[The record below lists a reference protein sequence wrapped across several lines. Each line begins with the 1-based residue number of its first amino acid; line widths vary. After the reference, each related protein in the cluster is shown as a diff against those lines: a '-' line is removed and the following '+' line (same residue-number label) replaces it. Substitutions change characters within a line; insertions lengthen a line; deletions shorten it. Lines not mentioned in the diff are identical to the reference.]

1 MANGLDDVVAAE
13 TVLSDVDGAGGHLT
27 IRGHSLTELAGHWRY
42 GQVVRLLF
50 DGFFD
55 ELPGDDEL
63 EKAIG
68 NARVEVCERLQPM
81 LAELPALDVYS
92 GMRTGIAL
100 LPDGDSLADA
110 LRLIAVPAVL
120 TPALLRLGRGEK
132 PVPPDARADHANDM
146 LRMLSGTASPA

>member
-55 ELPGDDEL
+55 ELPGDSEL

-68 NARVEVCERLQPM
+68 SARVEVFERLQPM

-92 GMRTGIAL
+92 GMRGGIAL
-100 LPDGDSLADA
+100 LPDGESLADA
-110 LRLIAVPAVL
+110 LRLIAAPAVL
-120 TPALLRLGRGEK
+120 TPALLRL
-132 PVPPDARADHANDM
+132 
-146 LRMLSGTASPA
+146 